1 METRNL
7 QHNRRS
13 RSCPTV
19 ETLTEHRISPRVVL
33 RPGDRFQVSG
43 GPYYRTSSGEKI
55 PMAVRGACRLVA
67 VYRERSRV
75 YLLASARDGMAV
87 LHVAGRRRNRMIPGL
102 VCRPY
107 VVKRKIRN
115 AIALRK
121 PIA

>member
-1 METRNL
+1 METGNL

-13 RSCPTV
+13 RSCPIV
-19 ETLTEHRISPRVVL
+19 ETLTEYRVSPRVVL
-33 RPGDRFQVSG
+33 RPGDRFKVSG
-43 GPYYRTSSGEKI
+43 GPYYRTASGEKI

-67 VYRERSRV
+67 VYRDRSRV
-75 YLLASARDGMAV
+75 YLLVSARDGMAV

>member
-7 QHNRRS
+7 QHGRLRRP
-13 RSCPTV
+13 CPSV
-19 ETLTEHRISPRVVL
+19 ETEYRVSPRVVL
-33 RPGDRFQVSG
+33 RAGDRFQVSG
-43 GPYYRTSSGEKI
+43 GPYYRTASGEKI

-67 VYRERSRV
+67 VYRDRSRV
-75 YLLASARDGMAV
+75 YLLVSARDGMAV